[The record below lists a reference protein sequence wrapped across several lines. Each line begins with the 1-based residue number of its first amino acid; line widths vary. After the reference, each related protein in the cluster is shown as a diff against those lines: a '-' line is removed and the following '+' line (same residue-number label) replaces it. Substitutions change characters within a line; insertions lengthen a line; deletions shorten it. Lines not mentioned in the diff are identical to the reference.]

1 MNPSFMRCF
10 FARYLPNAMH
20 VDEKNK
26 QRFFGRLMSPSFLV
40 LAIWGSLA
48 TGVCGAT
55 ASDER
60 LPSFEG
66 RIVSLHEVSCG
77 SDLPCQDLTVR
88 ITTGELQGKDL
99 AVRMTPGNFVS
110 GFRAIHLKVGDMV
123 LLEGE
128 RGDGDVHAVVVDVV
142 RRPALFT
149 LTALFLFCVV
159 IFGGIGAIRSVFG
172 MAVSFV
178 VVFSFILP
186 RIIAGD
192 SPLVISII
200 GATAIML
207 GTLIISHGWNAKTWA
222 ALGGTIGSLIVTGFL
237 ALFATNLAS
246 LSGLSDEE
254 SFTLLLNFPSIDARG
269 LLLSGIIIGA
279 LGALDDLTISQASA
293 VFELKMA
300 NAKLSAR
307 ELYAAALRIGRDHIA
322 AAVNTLVL
330 AYAGSSLALLLLL
343 SSSPTNDSWM
353 QIISHENVA
362 TEIVRTIVGSIGLLT
377 AVPLTTWLAAFLA
390 MRLPQR
396 MLHGG
401 HAHPHH

>member
-110 GFRAIHLKVGDMV
+110 GFRAIHLKVGDTV

-200 GATAIML
+200 GATA
-207 GTLIISHGWNAKTWA
+207 GRDSRT
-222 ALGGTIGSLIVTGFL
+222 
-237 ALFATNLAS
+237 
-246 LSGLSDEE
+246 
-254 SFTLLLNFPSIDARG
+254 
-269 LLLSGIIIGA
+269 
-279 LGALDDLTISQASA
+279 
-293 VFELKMA
+293 
-300 NAKLSAR
+300 
-307 ELYAAALRIGRDHIA
+307 LRISSCLTPDFLPTKKYCDLIA
-322 AAVNTLVL
+322 TPNTVL
-330 AYAGSSLALLLLL
+330 A
-343 SSSPTNDSWM
+343 TDDF
-353 QIISHENVA
+353 ISILEVSRPRSVA
-362 TEIVRTIVGSIGLLT
+362 TRPHNERTVI
-377 AVPLTTWLAAFLA
+377 APLAITKIPNNLIKNYL
-390 MRLPQR
+390 
-396 MLHGG
+396 
-401 HAHPHH
+401 